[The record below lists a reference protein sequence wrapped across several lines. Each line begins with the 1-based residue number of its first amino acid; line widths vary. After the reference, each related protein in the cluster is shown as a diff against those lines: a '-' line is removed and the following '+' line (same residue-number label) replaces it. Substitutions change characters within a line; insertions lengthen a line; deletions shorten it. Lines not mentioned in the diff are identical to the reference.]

1 MIAYTRKILDF
12 YFGQKFF
19 YYYRIIHVPLGTM
32 FRNVDTREVITE
44 LTNEGSMFL
53 AARGG
58 AGGKGN
64 AYFKCSE
71 NQKPML
77 AEAGGEGEE
86 FVLNVGKSD
95 SFSKY
100 NMRKYD
106 KLI

>member
-1 MIAYTRKILDF
+1 MYTFLKYSRV
-12 YFGQKFF
+12 
-19 YYYRIIHVPLGTM
+19 IHVPLGTM
-32 FRNVDTREVITE
+32 FRNVDSREVIAE

-86 FVLNVGKSD
+86 FTLNVGKSD
-95 SFSKY
+95 TWSEYVMSK
-100 NMRKYD
+100 NF
-106 KLI
+106 

>member
-1 MIAYTRKILDF
+1 
-12 YFGQKFF
+12 
-19 YYYRIIHVPLGTM
+19 M
-32 FRNVDTREVITE
+32 FRNVDSREVIAE

-77 AEAGGEGEE
+77 AEVGGEGEE
-86 FVLNVGKSD
+86 FTMNVGKSD
-95 SFSKY
+95 TWSKY
-100 NMRKYD
+100 DMSKND
-106 KLI
+106 